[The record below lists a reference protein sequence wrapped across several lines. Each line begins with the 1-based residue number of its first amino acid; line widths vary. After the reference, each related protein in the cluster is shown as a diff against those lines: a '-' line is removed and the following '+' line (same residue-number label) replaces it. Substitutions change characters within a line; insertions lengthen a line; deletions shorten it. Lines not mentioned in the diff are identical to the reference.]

1 VQKVKQIISVMQKI
15 TDCTGLHRYLDLI
28 QVFLLRSHQL
38 FAQFIVLLP
47 ALNSTPALVYEKKI
61 QQLMLWQLH
70 ICLHCSDQDT
80 TTVI

>member
-1 VQKVKQIISVMQKI
+1 MQKVKQIFSAMQKI
-15 TDCTGLHRYLDLI
+15 TDYTGLHRYLDLM
-28 QVFLLRSHQL
+28 QVFLSRSHQL

-47 ALNSTPALVYEKKI
+47 AQNSAPALVFEKKI

>member
-1 VQKVKQIISVMQKI
+1 VQKVKQIFSVMQKI
-15 TDCTGLHRYLDLI
+15 TDHTGLHRYIDLI

-47 ALNSTPALVYEKKI
+47 ALNNAPALVFEKTI

-70 ICLHCSDQDT
+70 ICLQCSDQDT
-80 TTVI
+80 TSVI